1 MPDYRRILWDGR
13 RWILTAFLLFVV
25 GALLGLVVALVAPQ
39 QARAQLE
46 PFAGILRQV
55 GERLAAE
62 TSPVE
67 RTAIIFR
74 NNGEALLRLMLLG
87 LFPFPFFGFV
97 PAAGTFLNGAIIGVV
112 LGLGTQFSPIA
123 ASPGLLLLAT
133 VPHGII
139 ELPALWIGAAWGMK
153 LGLAW
158 LLPAARGQRLRVL
171 GQSALETGQVFVL
184 VSLMLLVAAAIEAN
198 VTLALV
204 QQQVGTVRAA
214 SPGIL

>member
-13 RWILTAFLLFVV
+13 RWILTAFILFVV

-97 PAAGTFLNGAIIGVV
+97 PAAGTFLN
-112 LGLGTQFSPIA
+112 
-123 ASPGLLLLAT
+123 
-133 VPHGII
+133 
-139 ELPALWIGAAWGMK
+139 
-153 LGLAW
+153 
-158 LLPAARGQRLRVL
+158 
-171 GQSALETGQVFVL
+171 
-184 VSLMLLVAAAIEAN
+184 
-198 VTLALV
+198 
-204 QQQVGTVRAA
+204 
-214 SPGIL
+214 